1 MEGQTVIVRLLDRW
15 RRRYWRPQPG
25 HDAFDALRPMAV
37 VTGGATG
44 LGLELSRLFAKA
56 GHNILLVARGDEA
69 LSDACRQLSNEF
81 DVHIDSLAIDLTS
94 SNAADEISNALTA
107 QNAYADILINNAGIG
122 LSGDFLRQSADEV
135 GQLTDLNMRAATLLM
150 HRFLPDMIKRGRGG
164 VLNIASLGG
173 YAPGPNQAA
182 YYASKAYLISLS
194 EAVAAEVAGKGV
206 RISVAAPGPIN
217 TDFHSKM
224 AADKSY
230 YLRLMPVLKPHRVA
244 KSAWFGYMWGQRV
257 IIPGVLTRILS
268 LAMRITP
275 HPILVPIVGWLLKRR
290 G

>member
-1 MEGQTVIVRLLDRW
+1 MIVRLLDRW

-25 HDAFDALRPMAV
+25 HDVFDALRPMAV

-44 LGLELSRLFAKA
+44 LGFELARVIAKA
-56 GHNILLVARGDEA
+56 GNDILLVARGDAA
-69 LSDACRQLSNEF
+69 LSDAHSKLSSEF
-81 DVHIDSLAIDLTS
+81 DVHIDTLAIDLTS
-94 SNAADEISNALTA
+94 SNAADEISCALEA
-107 QNAYADILINNAGIG
+107 QNAYADILVNNAGTG
-122 LSGDFLRQSADEV
+122 LSGNFLRHSSHEV
-135 GQLTDLNMRAATLLM
+135 GQLIDLNVRAATLLM
-150 HRFLPDMIKRGRGG
+150 HHFLPDMIKRGRGG

-194 EAVAAEVAGKGV
+194 ESVAAEIAGKGV
-206 RISVAAPGPIN
+206 RISVAAPGPISTN
-217 TDFHSKM
+217 FHKKM

-257 IIPGVLTRILS
+257 IIPGVVTRILS

>member
-1 MEGQTVIVRLLDRW
+1 MIVRLLDRW

-44 LGLELSRLFAKA
+44 LGLELARVFAKA
-56 GHNILLVARGDEA
+56 GNNILLVARGDAA

-94 SNAADEISNALTA
+94 SNAADEISSALTA